1 MNTSVF
7 NDFLEKEKL
16 RSKIDYDPCK
26 IVVDK
31 PITSKFNDFYFLK
44 QTIIY
49 TVCNCFLK
57 HTNKTKNEKSLFSN
71 ASKLSLFSFLFS
83 LKILLSVNNVFHYKH

>member
-31 PITSKFNDFYFLK
+31 PITSKYNEFYFFK

-57 HTNKTKNEKSLFSN
+57 HTNKTKNEMSLFSN
-71 ASKLSLFSFLFS
+71 ASKLSFIFISFFFENF
-83 LKILLSVNNVFHYKH
+83 VRCQ

>member
-1 MNTSVF
+1 MKTSVF
-7 NDFLEKEKL
+7 NDFLEKEKS
-16 RSKIDYDPCK
+16 RSKIEYDPCK

-31 PITSKFNDFYFLK
+31 PITSKYNEFYFFK

-57 HTNKTKNEKSLFSN
+57 HTQKKPPKMKRVCL
-71 ASKLSLFSFLFS
+71 AML
-83 LKILLSVNNVFHYKH
+83 VN

>member
-7 NDFLEKEKL
+7 NDFLEKKKI

-31 PITSKFNDFYFLK
+31 PITSKFNDFYFL
-44 QTIIY
+44 
-49 TVCNCFLK
+49 
-57 HTNKTKNEKSLFSN
+57 NKL
-71 ASKLSLFSFLFS
+71 
-83 LKILLSVNNVFHYKH
+83 

>member
-31 PITSKFNDFYFLK
+31 PITSKYNELYFL
-44 QTIIY
+44 
-49 TVCNCFLK
+49 
-57 HTNKTKNEKSLFSN
+57 NKL
-71 ASKLSLFSFLFS
+71 
-83 LKILLSVNNVFHYKH
+83 

>member
-1 MNTSVF
+1 MKTSVF

-16 RSKIDYDPCK
+16 RSKINYDPCK
-26 IVVDK
+26 IDVDK
-31 PITSKFNDFYFLK
+31 PITSKFNDFHFLK

-71 ASKLSLFSFLFS
+71 ASKPSLFLFFFS
-83 LKILLSVNNVFHYKH
+83 LKKL

>member
-31 PITSKFNDFYFLK
+31 PITSKYNEFYFFKL
-44 QTIIY
+44 TIIY

-57 HTNKTKNEKSLFSN
+57 HTQKNPKNEKSLFSN

-83 LKILLSVNNVFHYKH
+83 LKQL